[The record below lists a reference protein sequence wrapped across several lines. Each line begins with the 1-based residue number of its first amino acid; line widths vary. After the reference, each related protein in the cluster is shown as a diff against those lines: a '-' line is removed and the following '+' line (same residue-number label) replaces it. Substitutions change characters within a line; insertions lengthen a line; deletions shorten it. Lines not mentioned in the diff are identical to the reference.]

1 MLPVF
6 SGHEAVF
13 SEKRATTAHPKRG
26 SLEERERL
34 FQKGLAPKHKRFS
47 LLPIIQKKKL
57 RLFLGNNL
65 NPAVLID
72 Q

>member
-26 SLEERERL
+26 SLEERERF

-47 LLPIIQKKKL
+47 LLPIIQKK
-57 RLFLGNNL
+57 N
-65 NPAVLID
+65 
-72 Q
+72 